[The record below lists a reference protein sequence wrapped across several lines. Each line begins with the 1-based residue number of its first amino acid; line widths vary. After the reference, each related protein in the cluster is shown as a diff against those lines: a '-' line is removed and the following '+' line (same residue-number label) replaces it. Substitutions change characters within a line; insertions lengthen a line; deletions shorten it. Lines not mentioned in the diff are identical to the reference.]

1 MSEIDFTIQSGAM
14 TEMYS
19 FFPLYPIWI
28 PQQVQSVLTSR
39 RIPFLPFIPS
49 TTTSRIQGNTAST
62 LKLIIPFNLLTWS
75 SAYYPGLSLHIST
88 QGTFFKKH
96 VLLLYYAE
104 MMPRVYNGLMP
115 IKYLDFISSHFFF
128 SLQSIHLVSSSLC
141 SGLLLYPPGKPFPKP
156 FILLT
161 PALQLDSNHLIPLLK
176 SILWPQILRDIHH

>member
-88 QGTFFKKH
+88 QGTFLKSM
-96 VLLLYYAE
+96 YYYYIMLKWCPESTTAWCQL
-104 MMPRVYNGLMP
+104 NTWISSLP
-115 IKYLDFISSHFFF
+115 ISSSHFKAYT
-128 SLQSIHLVSSSLC
+128 LYLLHYAQVCCSIHLESPFQNLSYCSL
-141 SGLLLYPPGKPFPKP
+141 PPC
-156 FILLT
+156 
-161 PALQLDSNHLIPLLK
+161 N
-176 SILWPQILRDIHH
+176 